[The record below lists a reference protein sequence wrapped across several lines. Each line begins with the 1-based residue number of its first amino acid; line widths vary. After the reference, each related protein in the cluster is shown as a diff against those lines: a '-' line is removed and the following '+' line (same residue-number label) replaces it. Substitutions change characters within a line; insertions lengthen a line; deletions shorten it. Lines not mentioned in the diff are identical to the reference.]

1 MAKIHKLQDRNSQET
16 IYPQTIT
23 EAVLD
28 SDGND
33 LETRLVNDKEYLE
46 SQLSNV
52 LAEDVIDSTTTPEIS
67 TVTREELKKD
77 LFRDLWLATLAMFP
91 LMPTYEA
98 DVAATL
104 PDGSQYGLNG
114 LVMPY
119 DIAVKVMLWSKP
131 TEMYSAGCYS
141 YDYCLPSDIPTLFP
155 FWGASGTPNLNNAF
169 RACQYVTVLSV
180 YSSVGLIIRPVQ
192 ATNLFAAC
200 RRLEKIYG
208 IIDLQYIKQSSVTN
222 SIFMLCSHLTSVNVK
237 NLNCDISIA
246 QVPMVSLESL
256 DYMVTNATNTSTI
269 TITVHPDVYAKLTD
283 EANAEW
289 HQVLLDAAAKN
300 ITFATT

>member
-1 MAKIHKLQDRNSQET
+1 MAKIHKLQDRNLKET

-33 LETRLVNDKEYLE
+33 LETRLVSDKEYLE

-52 LAEDVIDSTTTPEIS
+52 LAEDVIDSTTVPEIS

-91 LMPTYEA
+91 LLPTYED

-114 LVMPY
+114 LVFGY
-119 DIAVKVMLWSKP
+119 ETALKVMAWSKP
-131 TEMYSAGCYS
+131 KEVIANGIFN
-141 YDYCLPSDIPTLFP
+141 YDYAMPADVPTLFP
-155 FWGASGTPNLNNAF
+155 FYAIGTQDMSSAW
-169 RACQYVTVLSV
+169 RACDYVKVISV
-180 YSSVGLIIRPVQ
+180 YSAFGVEIRPVK
-192 ATNLFAAC
+192 AINLFAAC
-200 RRLEKIYG
+200 IRLEKIYG
-208 IIDLQYIKQSSVTN
+208 VVDFRYMHDSKNCLN
-222 SIFMLCSHLTSVNVK
+222 AFGLLNNLESIQLAGIH
-237 NLNCDISIA
+237 CDIVIANTPMLSIGS
-246 QVPMVSLESL
+246 VE
-256 DYMVTNATNTSTI
+256 YMVEYAINTTPI
-269 TITVHPDVYAKLTD
+269 TITVHPTVYAKLTD
-283 EANAEW
+283 EGNAEW
-289 HQVLLDAAAKN
+289 HQVLIDAAAKN